1 MTNARLICILFM
13 ILVASC
19 NSDTTSSVEITNL
32 RIFAPLPGTNT
43 AVAYMTIVN
52 KADNLITFRNV
63 HSPEFEHAEIHE
75 NTLENGISR
84 MRRLDKVIISE
95 GDSAIFKAGGMH
107 IMLVGPAED
116 MVVGSYVTLQMRH
129 DYGELKV
136 TTKILNRLSSE

>member
-1 MTNARLICILFM
+1 MTYTRLLCIPFM

-19 NSDTTSSVEITNL
+19 NSATNSLVEITSL
-32 RIFAPLPGTNT
+32 RVFAPLPGTNT

-52 KADNLITFRNV
+52 KADNLIIFRNV

-95 GDSAIFKAGGMH
+95 GDSAIFEAGGMH
-107 IMLVGPAED
+107 IMLVGPRED
-116 MVVGSYVTLQMRH
+116 IVVGSYVTLQMCH
-129 DYGELKV
+129 DYGELNV